1 MSKPA
6 EIDEFWQRLHAH
18 PSKQKAQIVLAGAS
32 RGIGLAL
39 CEQLLTRE
47 DVGSVWVLARN
58 VETPPLLQLAQ
69 QHASRL
75 QRVSLDALD
84 EPALAA
90 FFGGLHA
97 QGIKLNV
104 LISCIGLLQ
113 GEGAR
118 AEKSLSQVSLEGLQA
133 SFQRNA
139 FAPLLLLKHCLP
151 LLRGNHP
158 CRVAMLSARVGS
170 IGDNRLG
177 GWYSYRA
184 GKAALNQL
192 LRSASIELQRLNP
205 QSCVLSLHPG
215 TTDTE
220 LSRPFQANVA
230 ADKLFTSAFSASHLL
245 AVLASKTP
253 ADSGSFWAWDNQPI
267 EW

>member
-1 MSKPA
+1 MQAALPLSSDGPA
-6 EIDEFWQRLHAH
+6 NVL
-18 PSKQKAQIVLAGAS
+18 LAGAS

-39 CEQLLTRE
+39 CDQLLARE
-47 DVGSVWVLARN
+47 DVGQVWAIARH
-58 VETPPLLQLAQ
+58 AQ
-69 QHASRL
+69 TAELSGLVARHGPRL
-75 QRVSLDALD
+75 QTVSLDALN

-90 FFGGLHA
+90 FCGQLQA

-118 AEKSLSQVSLEGLQA
+118 AEKSLSQVSLAGLQA
-133 SFQRNA
+133 SFQQNA

-184 GKAALNQL
+184 AKAALNQL

-220 LSRPFQANVA
+220 LSKPFQANVPA
-230 ADKLFTSAFSASHLL
+230 NKLFTCEFSAARLL
-245 AVLASKTP
+245 SVITSKTP
-253 ADSGSFWAWDNQPI
+253 EHSGSFWDWNDQPI